1 MYVKAWGKLGK
12 WPPNVL
18 IFHPFLSPSTARC
31 CHMLE
36 SRWDQFIYLSGLPS
50 YEKRMQHS
58 KMQIYLIRVVGVKGV
73 TKNNKIPAAL
83 SGHMQRSP
91 ESTRPPS
98 QSTSRWK
105 YASPPTLPCRF
116 YLQPGH
122 WEPVSSCKLT
132 SLDTS
137 NWAQKWEVSLFVTF
151 NWYKISTRI
160 GNLAAEL
167 CDVRSCTERLLF
179 LK

>member
-36 SRWDQFIYLSGLPS
+36 SRWDQFIYLSGLPG
-50 YEKRMQHS
+50 YEKRMRHS

-98 QSTSRWK
+98 QSTSLLEVCLPS
-105 YASPPTLPCRF
+105 YSPIQILSTAWPLRTSQQ
-116 YLQPGH
+116 LQTDQLGHFKLGTKVGGITFCHLQLIQNQCTH
-122 WEPVSSCKLT
+122 WEFGCWTLWCEKLYWT
-132 SLDTS
+132 P
-137 NWAQKWEVSLFVTF
+137 AFP
-151 NWYKISTRI
+151 
-160 GNLAAEL
+160 
-167 CDVRSCTERLLF
+167 
-179 LK
+179 